1 MQWNSDDR
9 TSGGFMS
16 STGEYS
22 NKPWLPTNK
31 NFKDLNVEVMKL
43 KLDYFILNYFKLY
56 KLILKSDNILIQF
69 LDPTTKT

>member
-16 STGEYS
+16 STGEYT

-43 KLDYFILNYFKLY
+43 KLDYFILNC
-56 KLILKSDNILIQF
+56 S
-69 LDPTTKT
+69 PR